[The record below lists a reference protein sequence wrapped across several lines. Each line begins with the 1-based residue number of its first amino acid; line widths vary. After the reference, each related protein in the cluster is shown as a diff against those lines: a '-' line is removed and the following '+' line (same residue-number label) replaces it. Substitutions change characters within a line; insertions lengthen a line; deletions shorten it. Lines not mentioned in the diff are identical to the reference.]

1 MANVCIPKQVIEKL
15 RTAIKSGAIDLEKL
29 YDLGDAGRHEL
40 FSKYVGEDNVSL
52 ANSKFEEDRQTEIKN
67 IVNLR
72 IKVDARFQSVI
83 DELMVTE

>member
-52 ANSKFEEDRQTEIKN
+52 ANSKFEEGMLVADKGIEI
-67 IVNLR
+67 R
-72 IKVDARFQSVI
+72 GQ
-83 DELMVTE
+83 E